1 MRVRPPLCMMA
12 SNRRCVWCVKFVTAS
27 QQGHHTVAAKKRE
40 EGSACPC
47 VVGGVKIFEG
57 VYGWDLL
64 WESGNAK
71 FILMM

>member
-1 MRVRPPLCMMA
+1 M
-12 SNRRCVWCVKFVTAS
+12 KFVTAPR
-27 QQGHHTVAAKKRE
+27 QGHRTVAAKKRE

-71 FILMM
+71 FILMMWLMFLVCFVVVWMNH